1 VTGAHAALPR
11 LMGRRVWLAIMD
23 NNCPQLYTCKW
34 HPFWVSCFT
43 DSRLDGV
50 LVCFPIKLEATG

>member
-1 VTGAHAALPR
+1 
-11 LMGRRVWLAIMD
+11 MD

-34 HPFWVSCFT
+34 HPFWVSRIT

-50 LVCFPIKLEATG
+50 LVCFPNHGRQPAEIASQNPRPDPDNTGVGI

>member
-1 VTGAHAALPR
+1 
-11 LMGRRVWLAIMD
+11 MD
-23 NNCPQLYTCKW
+23 NKCPQLYTCKW

-50 LVCFPIKLEATG
+50 LVCFLKNWKQPAEIASQNPRPDPDNTGVGI